1 MAIILGLGI
10 RTLITSYDHTTT
22 TVVSTLKSVL
32 KIIVLHFW
40 WKSLKNT
47 CDGSSIFS
55 KATGYIFIKNILLH
69 MFLNG
74 CVLRSCKPRFLVW
87 KKKKLKKMTV
97 NTFRV
102 CCFGKYVFPMRCIES
117 WNWNIEAMLTRVRN
131 KPTVCLLLIQWK
143 CKKYWIVKKIK
154 ENQITK
160 QFYQLILKY

>member
-10 RTLITSYDHTTT
+10 RTLITSYDHTTI

-74 CVLRSCKPRFLVW
+74 CVPRSCKPRFLVW

-97 NTFRV
+97 NSFRV

-131 KPTVCLLLIQWK
+131 KLTVYLLLIQWK
-143 CKKYWIVKKIK
+143 CKKYWIVKK
-154 ENQITK
+154 
-160 QFYQLILKY
+160 